1 MFSVWLQM
9 NDRDF
14 RCNPNCITDVPLP
27 IDFERLNRTLL
38 NLNAR

>member
-1 MFSVWLQM
+1 MFSVLLQM

-14 RCNPNCITDVPLP
+14 RCNQNCITGVPLP
-27 IDFERLNRTLL
+27 LDFERLNRTLL